1 MLLQLYISNT
11 CFGIHKVRKILYL
24 WINFSMMRKCHT
36 LWSEFAIRRHMF
48 FGGPKPSL
56 FSKKDKEDQ
65 EENLL
70 GQ

>member
-1 MLLQLYISNT
+1 
-11 CFGIHKVRKILYL
+11 
-24 WINFSMMRKCHT
+24 MRKCHT